1 MAVAQGY
8 GKTVTSGS
16 VFAYDVADTRNSYI
30 GEPTANI
37 FPDPKIVNG
46 TSGWG
51 ISNATGGT
59 TTVDTGRDGGQSI
72 KVTVASGGDQ
82 YQYRGYG
89 YGANKGGST
98 FTYSAYIK
106 TSGISGTGVGMR
118 TYWFDINGSWIWS
131 NNNTSTIITGTQD
144 WTRVTATSTAPT
156 GTYSVIAIFYPVDK
170 NGVGTYWITDIQ
182 IEEKSHV
189 SQFINGT
196 RPATQGLLPI
206 VGNSTIDLSNM
217 SFDSNAQMTFDGTN
231 DYISITNT
239 PTIVPTSNTSWEFI
253 LKLTS
258 TSGYRALFQKS
269 NYSNSTG
276 FIALF
281 MNPGSLTFRINASDV
296 AESTRALDHY
306 FSGNITLNVYTH
318 VVLTYNGVVFTLYI
332 NGVPTDTVAWSYG
345 LGTNQG
351 DMYVG
356 NFWAGYWPGEIP
368 ITKQYNIT
376 LSAAEVRQNYLH
388 YKTRFNLS

>member
-1 MAVAQGY
+1 MGNFNYNGNTDASTWPVNQWIKISATATIQANENGIY
-8 GKTVTSGS
+8 LS
-16 VFAYDVADTRNSYI
+16 NYI
-30 GEPTANI
+30 GSQVG
-37 FPDPKIVNG
+37 D
-46 TSGWG
+46 
-51 ISNATGGT
+51 
-59 TTVDTGRDGGQSI
+59 
-72 KVTVASGGDQ
+72 KVWYFAAQ
-82 YQYRGYG
+82 IE
-89 YGANKGGST
+89 AKNH
-98 FTYSAYIK
+98 
-106 TSGISGTGVGMR
+106 
-118 TYWFDINGSWIWS
+118 
-131 NNNTSTIITGTQD
+131 
-144 WTRVTATSTAPT
+144 ATSLAL
-156 GTYSVIAIFYPVDK
+156 
-170 NGVGTYWITDIQ
+170 
-182 IEEKSHV
+182 
-189 SQFINGT
+189 GT
-196 RPATQGLLPI
+196 RSATQGLLPL

-231 DYISITNT
+231 NYTSITNT

-376 LSAAEVRQNYLH
+376 LSPAQIQQNYRH